1 MMDITNLPEFPFTP
15 HFAEINGHRL
25 AYLDEGPAEAPVL
38 VLAHGNPTW
47 SYLFRNLVPALRD
60 RFRCIVP
67 DHLGCGLSDKPQDAP
82 PNTPYRLATH
92 IDNLEALLERL
103 GIGDC
108 GLILHD
114 WGGAIGMGWAVR
126 HPDKVRAITACNTAA
141 FRSENMPRR
150 IALARVPLFGDLA
163 VRGGN
168 AFAWAATRMAVQKK
182 MRPEIAAAF
191 TAPYDSWANRIAT
204 LRFVQDV
211 PMNPAHPSWDT
222 LSAIDAGLAQFAE
235 TPLLLCWGGADFC
248 FGRDF
253 YEEWQRRF
261 PQAEAHWFP
270 EAGHYLFEDAGEA
283 IFPLIG
289 DFLDRRLL
297 NRAEQP

>member
-1 MMDITNLPEFPFTP
+1 MMDIAQLPEFPFTP
-15 HFAEINGHRL
+15 QFAEINDHKI
-25 AYLDEGPAEAPVL
+25 AYLDEGSGPVL

-47 SYLFRNLVPALRD
+47 SYLFRNLVQTLRG
-60 RFRCIVP
+60 RYRCIVP
-67 DHLGCGLSDKPQDAP
+67 DHLGCGLSDKPQDNP
-82 PNTPYRLATH
+82 PDTPYRLATH

-103 GIGDC
+103 GIADC

-126 HPDKVRAITACNTAA
+126 HPERVRAITACNTAA
-141 FRSENMPRR
+141 FRSENMPKR

-168 AFAWAATRMAVQKK
+168 AFAWAATRMAVRNR
-182 MRPEIAAAF
+182 MRPDIAAAF

-222 LSAIDAGLAQFAE
+222 LSAIDEGLAQFAD

-261 PQAEAHWFP
+261 PQAEAHWFA

-289 DFLDRRLL
+289 DFCDRHLL
-297 NRAEQP
+297 NRAAQA

>member
-1 MMDITNLPEFPFTP
+1 MMNIAQLPEFPFTP
-15 HFAEINGHRL
+15 NFAGINGHKL
-25 AYLDEGPAEAPVL
+25 AYLDEGSGPVL
-38 VLAHGNPTW
+38 VMAHGNPTW
-47 SYLFRNLVPALRD
+47 SYLFRNLVQALRD
-60 RFRCIVP
+60 RYRCIVP

-82 PNTPYRLATH
+82 PDTPYRLATH
-92 IDNLEALLERL
+92 IDNLEALLEHL
-103 GIGDC
+103 GVTDC
-108 GLILHD
+108 GLVLHD

-126 HPDKVRAITACNTAA
+126 HPDRARAITACNTAA

-168 AFAWAATRMAVQKK
+168 AFAWAATRMAVKKK

-211 PMNPAHPSWDT
+211 PMNPAHPSWST

-289 DFLDRRLL
+289 DFFDRRLL